1 MINNVGTVDKVI
13 RILLALVIAA
23 LGWYY
28 QTWWGLVALLGSVLL
43 TSHLKSIRL
52 RKKNDFLGKKGKS
65 SLAAAFF
72 ISTLT

>member
-28 QTWWGLVALLGSVLL
+28 QTWWGLVAILPLVTAFVGFCPAYFPFKIN
-43 TSHLKSIRL
+43 TA
-52 RKKNDFLGKKGKS
+52 KKKE
-65 SLAAAFF
+65 
-72 ISTLT
+72 

>member
-28 QTWWGLVALLGSVLL
+28 QTWWGLVAILPLV
-43 TSHLKSIRL
+43 T
-52 RKKNDFLGKKGKS
+52 
-65 SLAAAFF
+65 AFVGF
-72 ISTLT
+72 CPAYFPFKISTAKKKS

>member
-28 QTWWGLVALLGSVLL
+28 QTWWGLVALLPLVTAFVGFCPAYFPFKIN
-43 TSHLKSIRL
+43 TA
-52 RKKNDFLGKKGKS
+52 KKKE
-65 SLAAAFF
+65 
-72 ISTLT
+72 